1 MAHAGCRT
9 VRLAG
14 PDERCLRPLGVLVGN
29 HACNFVLIRLVDHRV
44 GVEMPLALRTVRS
57 QDMALKRV
65 TALELACRCLLEALG
80 GSTMCLQLRHNR
92 LSITTQTHVPGQC
105 WARAK
110 LKTQQVGK
118 TRISSLARLFPSAWK
133 RQCSPVAAAAT
144 AAAAA
149 ELRSSQPLV
158 PSIWAAWPELALWAE
173 PESGA
178 ACCLPGAA

>member
-44 GVEMPLALRTVRS
+44 GVEMPLALRTLRS

-110 LKTQQVGK
+110 LSRSG
-118 TRISSLARLFPSAWK
+118 RPGLARLLACSRRRGSASARLLRRLRLLRWP
-133 RQCSPVAAAAT
+133 RSRALLC
-144 AAAAA
+144 
-149 ELRSSQPLV
+149 LRSRRLRRLSRSLH
-158 PSIWAAWPELALWAE
+158 L
-173 PESGA
+173 
-178 ACCLPGAA
+178 

>member
-44 GVEMPLALRTVRS
+44 GVEMPLALRTLRS
-57 QDMALKRV
+57 QDVPFKRV
-65 TALELACRCLLEALG
+65 STLELACRCLLEALG

-118 TRISSLARLFPSAWK
+118 TRISPLARLFPSAWK

-144 AAAAA
+144 AAVAA
-149 ELRSSQPLV
+149 EPRSSLPLEHSTWT
-158 PSIWAAWPELALWAE
+158 PSPEPAPW
-173 PESGA
+173 
-178 ACCLPGAA
+178 